1 MKQNTLLLTD
11 RRLLHLGIL
20 CLKLR
25 NKTFLDRIYLPQP
38 LRGHSSRG
46 RAAQKTLQLTSQSAR
61 VQIMHVI
68 EEQLC
73 GGWQAG
79 NPRDVLLNK
88 IKDSSVKTPNHNGTE
103 STAWMPDP
111 TTRHVEKQPNIETC
125 THEFLQ
131 KTFTW
136 RCDLLDDRRLMPCLI
151 TTIVGCM
158 PPHNHSLVGH
168 RSVLTH
174 AWNPKLMTHSFGDP
188 NMFFTRSSSRC

>member
-25 NKTFLDRIYLPQP
+25 NKNFLDRIYLPQP

-88 IKDSSVKTPNHNGTE
+88 IKDSSIKTPNHKGTE
-103 STAWMPDP
+103 STAWQGASQTQQHGMLKNNP
-111 TTRHVEKQPNIETC
+111 TSKHAHMSFSKKHSHGGVIC
-125 THEFLQ
+125 S
-131 KTFTW
+131 
-136 RCDLLDDRRLMPCLI
+136 
-151 TTIVGCM
+151 TTVGSC
-158 PPHNHSLVGH
+158 
-168 RSVLTH
+168 H
-174 AWNPKLMTHSFGDP
+174 A
-188 NMFFTRSSSRC
+188 